1 MLLTVISS
9 LDVFCRQQACERVAA
24 AHPGAAVVLHDLHE
38 DGTVLR
44 RLFRDGLLAEREETP
59 LEHGCLSC
67 ALRLEVVPTVRRL
80 VDEDHS
86 HVILGLPPGAAA
98 AAVLDDLTGSCAGLF
113 VNSTVMACDPGAI
126 EDQIWDGH
134 TLFES
139 GYTPA
144 HRDER
149 TPGEFLIGELLY
161 SDTVLLVT
169 PELVAVDDAV
179 RDRGVRLAR
188 ELAPHAQ
195 IAEITDSFRLGRHDR
210 TESSARSSPGS
221 VQIPAAS
228 AAPFNTVLIKS
239 RRPLHPERFRHALPR
254 LAEANCWLRGRLWVA
269 SAPQCRISI
278 RGVGPRVWLE
288 STGTWAADRELHPA
302 SHHLGSADAMLDWDA
317 AVGDRG
323 TVLAITG
330 DGVSES
336 EAAELLAGCELTSSE
351 MQAGAASLHDPFELS
366 TSL

>member
-9 LDVFCRQQACERVAA
+9 LDVFCRQQACETVAA
-24 AHPGAAVVLHDLHE
+24 AHPRAAVVLHDLHE
-38 DGTVLR
+38 GGRVVR
-44 RLFRDGLLAEREETP
+44 RVFREGLLAESGEMV

-67 ALRLEVVPTVRRL
+67 TVRLDVVPTLGRL
-80 VDEDHS
+80 LEGGDS
-86 HVILGLPPGAAA
+86 HVILGLPSGASAAA
-98 AAVLDDLTGSCAGLF
+98 LLEELGRNSDGPHI
-113 VNSTVMACDPGAI
+113 NSTVIACDPGAL

-169 PELVAVDDAV
+169 PDLVAVDAAI
-179 RDRGVRLAR
+179 RDRGVRLTR
-188 ELAPHAQ
+188 ELAPHAR
-195 IAEITDSFRLGRHDR
+195 IAESTADFTLGRHDR
-210 TESSARSSPGS
+210 TESAARSSPGS

-228 AAPFNTVLIKS
+228 AAPFNTVLVTS
-239 RRPLHPERFRHALPR
+239 RKPLHPGRFRHALPR
-254 LAEANCWLRGRLWVA
+254 LAEANCWMRGRLWVA

-278 RGVGPRVWLE
+278 RGIGPRVWLE
-288 STGTWAADRELHPA
+288 STGTWAADRKLHPA
-302 SHHLGSADAMLDWDA
+302 THQLDSTDAMLDWDP

-330 DGVSES
+330 DGVTES
-336 EAAELLAGCELTSSE
+336 DAAELLAGCELTSSE
-351 MQAGAASLHDPFELS
+351 MQEGAASLHDPFELS